1 MNIKKISYA
10 ALALMLIFGLAA
22 CKKPG
27 PAEKV
32 GQEID
37 NAAEK
42 AGDKIENAADKAGE
56 KMEEAGDK
64 VKEATD
70 NK

>member
-1 MNIKKISYA
+1 MNIKHTQLVVLA
-10 ALALMLIFGLAA
+10 AIFAFGLAA
-22 CKKPG
+22 CNKPG
-27 PAEKV
+27 AAEKI
-32 GQEID
+32 GQDID

-56 KMEEAGDK
+56 KIEEAGDK